1 MALQKYKT
9 GINMADAKAL
19 SVPQQP
25 HVKLIGADCPKTDN
39 AASHIRGALKHQ
51 LADHSCMP

>member
-1 MALQKYKT
+1 
-9 GINMADAKAL
+9 MADAKAL